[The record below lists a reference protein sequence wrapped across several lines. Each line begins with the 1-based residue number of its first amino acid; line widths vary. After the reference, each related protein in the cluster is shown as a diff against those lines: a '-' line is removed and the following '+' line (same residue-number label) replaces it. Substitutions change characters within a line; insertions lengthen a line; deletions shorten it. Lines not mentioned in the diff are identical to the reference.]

1 MNRLR
6 RSHAQRLKA
15 KNTELEKKTKKKTTF
30 GNPKTEILQS
40 L

>member
-6 RSHAQRLKA
+6 RRHAQRLKA
-15 KNTELEKKTKKKTTF
+15 KNTAGKKTEKKTTF